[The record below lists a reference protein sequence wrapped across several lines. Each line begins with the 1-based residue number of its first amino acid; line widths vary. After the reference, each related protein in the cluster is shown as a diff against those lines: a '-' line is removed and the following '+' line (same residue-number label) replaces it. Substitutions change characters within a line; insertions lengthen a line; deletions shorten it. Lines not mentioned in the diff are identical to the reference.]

1 MLAAPLPVV
10 HQRHGPGYHGGGLL
24 GLGLPDDGG
33 RGRGEV
39 VRDMLADQV
48 YGDPEHWSRSAQY
61 HQATCSS
68 LVVWAP
74 RNDDVGKLLC
84 GDAELLEGGLDELY
98 VLV

>member
-61 HQATCSS
+61 HQANRT
-68 LVVWAP
+68 
-74 RNDDVGKLLC
+74 
-84 GDAELLEGGLDELY
+84 ELLRIILLTCCPGPEE
-98 VLV
+98 